1 MEIMEKGVCGGWR
14 KWGWGGG
21 EGGGTGTAGGDQQE
35 KISPILHTCV
45 ADSASNHRC

>member
-1 MEIMEKGVCGGWR
+1 MVGG
-14 KWGWGGG
+14 GSGGGGGG
-21 EGGGTGTAGGDQQE
+21 EGGSTGTADGDQQE